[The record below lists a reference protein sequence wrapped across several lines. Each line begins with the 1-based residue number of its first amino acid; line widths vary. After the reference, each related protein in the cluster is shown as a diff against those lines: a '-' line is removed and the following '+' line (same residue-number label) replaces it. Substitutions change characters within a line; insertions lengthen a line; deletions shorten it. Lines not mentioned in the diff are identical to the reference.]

1 MSSGEC
7 VDSKQDED
15 DYDEDGKESDDV
27 LFRYNSAD
35 RLEEKLIAESKSPSS
50 PLVKGMQLD
59 LSFAAASK
67 DMGRRLD
74 FKRGDDEAEEIP
86 IQESSVL
93 VVFDLPDGS
102 QGESE
107 FKLGHTVEVL
117 KSFVESEYGIPMA
130 SQDMFIEE
138 KHMLD
143 PLSLLDYPE
152 AKGESEVY
160 IRVEGP
166 LPSESKK

>member
-67 DMGRRLD
+67 DMG
-74 FKRGDDEAEEIP
+74 
-86 IQESSVL
+86 
-93 VVFDLPDGS
+93 
-102 QGESE
+102 
-107 FKLGHTVEVL
+107 
-117 KSFVESEYGIPMA
+117 
-130 SQDMFIEE
+130 
-138 KHMLD
+138 
-143 PLSLLDYPE
+143 
-152 AKGESEVY
+152 
-160 IRVEGP
+160 
-166 LPSESKK
+166 